1 MLSAGMWCSVKK
13 PLMSD
18 CLRPIMQELE
28 SLATE
33 DISHLCVQSCNWEEV
48 CVCVDRV
55 CNVVVNVHDIYF
67 YRNENCSQRAW

>member
-1 MLSAGMWCSVKK
+1 MYNCYMTNIQVLAKLHIAIYIYTFTYSGSREHMLSAGMWCSVKK

-33 DISHLCVQSCNWEEV
+33 DISHLCPVL
-48 CVCVDRV
+48 
-55 CNVVVNVHDIYF
+55 
-67 YRNENCSQRAW
+67 